1 MMPNSTAAAILKR
14 IRVHGRGW
22 VFTPKNFLDLGS
34 RSAIDL
40 ALWRLA
46 RDKTIRRL
54 TQGVYD
60 YPRIHKK
67 LGVLSPNPDHVAAA
81 LASRTGSRIQIS
93 GQRAANLLGLSQQVP
108 AQLIYLTDGPPQ
120 KITIGSQ
127 VITLKPARPSKFP
140 ATGTPAGLALQ
151 AILAM
156 GPKADKDLIVSQL
169 RNVLSANDKLQ
180 LAKLSKYAPTW
191 SHNMIQKIKED
202 RGHRWILGQKE
213 QRQTEKHYS
222 MKPPPRKEFPQKL

>member
-1 MMPNSTAAAILKR
+1 MPATAAPAAKYGLTPHHRLDHSSRCSWVDPSRAI
-14 IRVHGRGW
+14 
-22 VFTPKNFLDLGS
+22 PC
-34 RSAIDL
+34 SAIDL

-127 VITLKPARPSKFP
+127 VITLKPARPSETV
-140 ATGTPAGLALQ
+140 AYRQRASAISGTHARQ
-151 AILAM
+151 
-156 GPKADKDLIVSQL
+156 ADKI
-169 RNVLSANDKLQ
+169 
-180 LAKLSKYAPTW
+180 
-191 SHNMIQKIKED
+191 
-202 RGHRWILGQKE
+202 
-213 QRQTEKHYS
+213 
-222 MKPPPRKEFPQKL
+222 PRLMVPCRFNG

>member
-1 MMPNSTAAAILKR
+1 MLHSTAAAILKR

-22 VFTPKNFLDLGS
+22 VFTPKDFLNLGS

-40 ALWRLA
+40 SLWRLA
-46 RDKTIRRL
+46 RDKAIRRL

-67 LGVLSPNPDHVAAA
+67 LGMLAPNPDDVAAA
-81 LASRTGSRIQIS
+81 LAARTGSRIQVS

-108 AQLIYLTDGPPQ
+108 AQLIYLTDGPAQ

-127 VITLKPARPSKFP
+127 VIRLKPARPSKFP

-156 GPKADKDLIVSQL
+156 GSTADKNFIVSQL
-169 RNVLSANDKLQ
+169 RNVLSTNDKLQ

-191 SHNMIQKIKED
+191 SHDIIRKINED
-202 RGHRWILGQKE
+202 VDGHLGK
-213 QRQTEKHYS
+213 RSKS
-222 MKPPPRKEFPQKL
+222 RPRSTLQ